1 MARSQC
7 LTKCREIYSK
17 FANLRV
23 AYGFAMAHP
32 GKKLLFMG
40 GEFGQ
45 FIEWDEKRP
54 LDWFLLEYDHH
65 KNMLGYVKALN
76 HFYLEH
82 NALWK
87 MDFDALALNG

>member
-1 MARSQC
+1 MLDKMPGDLWQ
-7 LTKCREIYSK
+7 K

-45 FIEWDEKRP
+45 FIEWGR
-54 LDWFLLEYDHH
+54 
-65 KNMLGYVKALN
+65 KASFGLV
-76 HFYLEH
+76 LT
-82 NALWK
+82 
-87 MDFDALALNG
+87 

>member
-1 MARSQC
+1 MAKSMLDKMPGDLWQ
-7 LTKCREIYSK
+7 K

-40 GEFGQ
+40 MNLVSLLNGR
-45 FIEWDEKRP
+45 KRP

-82 NALWK
+82 NAFGKWIL
-87 MDFDALALNG
+87 MPLALNG